1 TPGVRYPAILLG
13 ADVRTSV
20 FPVTVFEGQE
30 AVSFDGFS
38 ILKSKLSSLYILT
51 GALKHQEPVNS
62 IKEMNVPT
70 EVNRNCVVAGVP
82 EVIGEEPVHGDLH
95 VEANRNCVIAETPAA
110 ITQRSALPELD
121 PAALAAVGAR
131 VDLNR
136 DLDRDEE
143 VEVEEQS
150 SNCTDCGFKRC
161 TNSCQICVDVNQMI
175 VSEAAPFHEPP
186 IPSLNN

>member
-1 TPGVRYPAILLG
+1 
-13 ADVRTSV
+13 V

-51 GALKHQEPVNS
+51 GALKHQEPVSS

-70 EVNRNCVVAGVP
+70 EVNQNCIVAEIP
-82 EVIGEEPVHGDLH
+82 EVTGEICGREVCGGLH
-95 VEANRNCVIAETPAA
+95 VEANRNCVIAETPAV

-121 PAALAAVGAR
+121 PVALAAVGAR

-136 DLDRDEE
+136 DLNRDEE
-143 VEVEEQS
+143 VEVEEPS

-175 VSEAAPFHEPP
+175 VSEAAPFREPP
-186 IPSLNN
+186 VPSLDN

>member
-1 TPGVRYPAILLG
+1 
-13 ADVRTSV
+13 
-20 FPVTVFEGQE
+20 VTVFELEGQE

-38 ILKSKLSSLYILT
+38 VLKSKLSSLYILT
-51 GALKHQEPVNS
+51 GALKHQEPANS
-62 IKEMNVPT
+62 AKEMNVPT
-70 EVNRNCVVAGVP
+70 EVNRHGVVAGVP
-82 EVIGEEPVHGDLH
+82 EVVGEGPVHGDLH
-95 VEANRNCVIAETPAA
+95 VEANKNCVIAETPAA

-143 VEVEEQS
+143 VDVEEQS

-186 IPSLNN
+186 IPSLDN